1 MIAPR
6 FYVETP
12 MLKRL
17 LTAIF
22 LSSLLIAQSGIV
34 APISYPEI
42 TGDASAH
49 QIATTGSC
57 RTVQIIAPSGN
68 AAVVRIGDSTTTSS
82 KGLPVAAGAGLFL
95 PPLDSDQRESVQ
107 QHFYNLSAIYYYA
120 ASNDKLDFVCFK

>member
-42 TGDASAH
+42 TGDASTH
-49 QIATTGSC
+49 QLSTTGTC
-57 RTVQIIAPSGN
+57 RTIQFIAPAAN
-68 AAVVRIGDSTTTSS
+68 AAVVRIGDSTTTSA
-82 KGLPVAAGAGLFL
+82 KGLPVAAGGGLFM

-107 QHFYNLSAIYYYA
+107 QHMYNLSAFYYYA
-120 ASNDKLDFVCFK
+120 ASNDKLDFACVK